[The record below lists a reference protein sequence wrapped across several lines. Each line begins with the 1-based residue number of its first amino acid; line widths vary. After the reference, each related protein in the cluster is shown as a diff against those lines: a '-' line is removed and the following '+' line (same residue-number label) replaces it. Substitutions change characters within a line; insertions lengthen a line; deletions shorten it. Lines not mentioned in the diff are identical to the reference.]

1 MRILLVE
8 DDTEQLEPL
17 QTALTEAGHIVDGVD
32 DGSMAQWL
40 LSQKEYD
47 LVILDWL
54 LPEISGI
61 SLCRQYR
68 QAGKTSPILMLT
80 AKDTIQDKISGLDA
94 GADDYLVKPVDVL
107 ELLAR
112 LRALGRRSAMW
123 QGDII
128 RLADLQLHL
137 HTLTLERDGITVELA
152 PREFHLLEYFLRHPN
167 HVLSRDQ
174 IEQALWEWGSEP
186 ESNAV
191 TALVRRLRQ
200 RLQLVNAADW
210 IETIYGMGYRFKP
223 ATEEGGSR
231 KSEVGSCFS
240 PSATSASSATSALFF
255 P

>member
-8 DDTEQLEPL
+8 DDSEQLEPL

-32 DGSMAQWL
+32 DGAMAQWL
-40 LSQKEYD
+40 LSQKDYD
-47 LVILDWL
+47 LLILDWM
-54 LPEISGI
+54 LPEVSGV

-68 QAGKTSPILMLT
+68 QTGKTSPVLMLT
-80 AKDTIQDKISGLDA
+80 AKDTTPDKITGLDA
-94 GADDYLVKPVDVL
+94 GADDYLVKPIDIL

-112 LRALGRRSAMW
+112 VRALGRRSPMW
-123 QGDII
+123 QGDIL

-137 HTLTLERDGITVELA
+137 DTLVLERDGIAIELA

-191 TALVRRLRQ
+191 TALIRRLRQ

-223 ATEEGGSR
+223 TVEQVVSP
-231 KSEVGSCFS
+231 KS
-240 PSATSASSATSALFF
+240 
-255 P
+255 